1 MPLQINYEPDDICVV
16 RATGLLRQSEFTAE
30 QKILGG
36 KMDTGAKP
44 RILAIL
50 EDFQGWERGK
60 DWDDLDYLFAHSN
73 DVAKIAI
80 VAEPRWEAQALAFA
94 GAGMRRAPVK
104 VFPPGEVEQ
113 ARAWI
118 KS

>member
-1 MPLQINYEPDDICVV
+1 MPLKIDYEADDICVV
-16 RATGLLRQSEFTAE
+16 RASGLLRQSEFTAE
-30 QKILGG
+30 QGILAG
-36 KMDTGAKP
+36 KMDAGVKP

-50 EDFQGWERGK
+50 ENFEGWERGK

-80 VAEPRWEAQALAFA
+80 VVDPQWETQALAFA

>member
-1 MPLQINYEPDDICVV
+1 MPLKIDYEADDICLV
-16 RATGLLRQSEFTAE
+16 RASGLLGQSEFTAE
-30 QKILGG
+30 QGILAG
-36 KMDTGAKP
+36 KMDAGVKP

-50 EDFQGWERGK
+50 DNFEGWERGK

-80 VAEPRWEAQALAFA
+80 VAEPKWETQALAFA

-113 ARAWI
+113 ARAWL